1 MDSLSNK
8 FNLFKLEWV
17 QDTQEFA
24 IWKVYITRTEETN
37 TAVKAK
43 EFLSKILHDSSL
55 QLLNIKSIQW
65 FEEAWLFL
73 VEVNEKVPNE
83 VWSAPSGLASKTKS
97 FVLRPLYAVLN
108 KVGLNGY
115 PR

>member
-17 QDTQEFA
+17 QDTQDFA

-43 EFLSKILHDSSL
+43 EFLSKILHDLSL

-65 FEEAWLFL
+65 FEEVWLFL
-73 VEVNEKVPNE
+73 VEVSEEVPNE
-83 VWSAPSGLASKTKS
+83 VWPTTSGLTSKTKS
-97 FVLRPLYAVLN
+97 FVLRPLYAILN
-108 KVGLNGY
+108 KVGRKGY
-115 PR
+115 PK

>member
-73 VEVNEKVPNE
+73 VEVNEDIP
-83 VWSAPSGLASKTKS
+83 KTRT
-97 FVLRPLYAVLN
+97 FFLRPLYAILN
-108 KVGLNGY
+108 RIRQKGY
-115 PR
+115 LR